1 MPRSSPPPPPTDA
14 ELEVLRVLWS
24 HGPSTV
30 RDVHEVLGAA
40 KRTGY
45 TTTLKLLQ
53 NMHAKALV
61 ERDDGQ
67 RQHLYW
73 AAVEEEPTLRAM
85 VRRLVDGVF
94 NGSSAALSM
103 HALGSRR
110 PSAEEIGELKALLR
124 QMERESDG

>member
-110 PSAEEIGELKALLR
+110 PSTEEIGELKALLR
-124 QMERESDG
+124 QLERESDG